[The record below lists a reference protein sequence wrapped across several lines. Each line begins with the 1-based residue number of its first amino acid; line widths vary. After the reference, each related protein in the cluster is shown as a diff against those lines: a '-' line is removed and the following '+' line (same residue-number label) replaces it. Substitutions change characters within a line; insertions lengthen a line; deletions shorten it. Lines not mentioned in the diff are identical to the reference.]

1 MKNLYNGFKDSFTDE
16 VALSSAKISPYPTT
30 LESPRRKIKK
40 VFIAKKNIK
49 AKKNPYISKG
59 KVHLVLSIIYR
70 YIKGKWKNLHHKVS
84 VSYSN
89 YLIYSNIYYFHTDQK
104 NSNILIIDL
113 ERRDMIPLNL
123 QSKVLSIRK
132 ERI

>member
-59 KVHLVLSIIYR
+59 KVHLVLIIIYR

-89 YLIYSNIYYFHTDQK
+89 Y
-104 NSNILIIDL
+104 
-113 ERRDMIPLNL
+113 
-123 QSKVLSIRK
+123 
-132 ERI
+132 